1 MKLVGSGNH
10 TQALRVA
17 CSFLGPLASSHPD
30 LLKPLKETL
39 LALLKPNEE
48 AFNER
53 LPLCAL
59 ANSLQVLHSA
69 LFVVK
74 TGSE

>member
-1 MKLVGSGNH
+1 M
-10 TQALRVA
+10 A

-59 ANSLQVLHSA
+59 ANTLQV
-69 LFVVK
+69 
-74 TGSE
+74 